1 MSRIKKLIILPFCLT
16 PDTSRDTS
24 HKEQV
29 PEVIRYVHIHQEEC
43 SIEESFID
51 FSESHQKF
59 GVGLASEITE
69 KLESDGLNLEDCR
82 GQGYD
87 NGSNMSGKYNGVQA
101 VINNLNQLAKYV
113 PCAVD
118 RENRSLQSKNVSFNI
133 ASKKMKGLIA
143 SIQNFRDNVVG
154 EIIATLKLLT

>member
-1 MSRIKKLIILPFCLT
+1 MFTFIQK
-16 PDTSRDTS
+16 
-24 HKEQV
+24 
-29 PEVIRYVHIHQEEC
+29 C
-43 SIEESFID
+43 SIEESVID
-51 FSESHQKF
+51 FIESHQKF

-113 PCAVD
+113 PCAVH
-118 RENRSLQSKNVSFNI
+118 
-133 ASKKMKGLIA
+133 
-143 SIQNFRDNVVG
+143 
-154 EIIATLKLLT
+154 TLNLVRLH

>member
-1 MSRIKKLIILPFCLT
+1 MFTFIKK
-16 PDTSRDTS
+16 
-24 HKEQV
+24 
-29 PEVIRYVHIHQEEC
+29 C
-43 SIEESFID
+43 SIEESVID
-51 FSESHQKF
+51 FIESHQKF

-113 PCAVD
+113 PCAVH
-118 RENRSLQSKNVSFNI
+118 
-133 ASKKMKGLIA
+133 
-143 SIQNFRDNVVG
+143 
-154 EIIATLKLLT
+154 TLNLVRLH

>member
-1 MSRIKKLIILPFCLT
+1 MS
-16 PDTSRDTS
+16 
-24 HKEQV
+24 
-29 PEVIRYVHIHQEEC
+29 EVIRYVHIHQEEC

-51 FSESHQKF
+51 FIESHQMF

-113 PCAVD
+113 PCAAHTLNLV
-118 RENRSLQSKNVSFNI
+118 
-133 ASKKMKGLIA
+133 GLH
-143 SIQNFRDNVVG
+143 
-154 EIIATLKLLT
+154 